1 MIFCVDTNVLVRAA
15 VRDDPEQSRR
25 AQSELATAEKLV
37 LPVAVQC
44 EFVWVLSRIYKYD
57 RPAIAD
63 ALTKLLGSGRVMTD
77 WPAVEGGLALLKAG
91 GDFADGV
98 IAYQGRAAGAEMFVS
113 FDAKA
118 IKLLRQQGLPARLPA

>member
-1 MIFCVDTNVLVRAA
+1 MILCVDTNVLVRAA
-15 VRDDPEQSRR
+15 ARDDPEQSRR
-25 AQSELATAEKLV
+25 AQSELAAAEKLV
-37 LPVAVQC
+37 LPVAVLC
-44 EFVWVLSRIYKYD
+44 EFVWVLSRVYKYG

-63 ALTKLLGSGRVMTD
+63 TLTKLLGSGRVMTD

-98 IAYQGRAAGAEMFVS
+98 IAHQGRATGAAVFVS